1 MTKSLYRNNINFKV
15 VDNNRKMLELTAIN
29 LKGTQVTK
37 ELNDIRKPLK
47 ERFDIIYS
55 HGVLEHF
62 SLDEIRLIIKRQL
75 MSSKFLVNYVPS
87 SKYKTPSFGDELLIS
102 KAEWEYEL
110 GPSEIIEFNKGYDLI
125 LIWDRRFRNE

>member
-75 MSSKFLVNYVPS
+75 MSSKFLVHYVPS
-87 SKYKTPSFGDELLIS
+87 SKYKTPSFGD
-102 KAEWEYEL
+102 
-110 GPSEIIEFNKGYDLI
+110 
-125 LIWDRRFRNE
+125 